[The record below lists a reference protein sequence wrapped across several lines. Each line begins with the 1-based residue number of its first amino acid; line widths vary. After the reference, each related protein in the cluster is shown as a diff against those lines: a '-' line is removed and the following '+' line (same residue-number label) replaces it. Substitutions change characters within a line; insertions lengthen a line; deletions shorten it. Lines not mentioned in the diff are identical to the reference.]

1 MKIDSAFLKGPL
13 KDATADKESFV
24 PSASSEGESGGSKR
38 RRPDDVSD
46 PKANNNNND
55 NNNLSANAGRAGE
68 RLTGFEASP
77 PPVQLSSISSSSSPS
92 ATSASTSPSLD
103 RGPKNVVPGETR
115 VG

>member
-1 MKIDSAFLKGPL
+1 MKIDSFFLQGPL

-24 PSASSEGESGGSKR
+24 PSASSEAESGGSKR

-46 PKANNNNND
+46 PKANNNNN
-55 NNNLSANAGRAGE
+55 NNNLAANAGCAGE

-77 PPVQLSSISSSSSPS
+77 PIQLSSSSP

-103 RGPKNVVPGETR
+103 RGPKNVVPGETI

>member
-46 PKANNNNND
+46 PKANNNNN

-77 PPVQLSSISSSSSPS
+77 PPVQLSSVSSSSPS

-103 RGPKNVVPGETR
+103 RGPINVVPGETR